1 MLVLERRGLVFGC
14 VLTLIIALGSF
25 YLFNDLLRV
34 PLPRGPFG
42 L

>member
-1 MLVLERRGLVFGC
+1 VIFTLVLTAV
-14 VLTLIIALGSF
+14 IALGSF
-25 YLFNDLLRV
+25 YLFNTVLNV